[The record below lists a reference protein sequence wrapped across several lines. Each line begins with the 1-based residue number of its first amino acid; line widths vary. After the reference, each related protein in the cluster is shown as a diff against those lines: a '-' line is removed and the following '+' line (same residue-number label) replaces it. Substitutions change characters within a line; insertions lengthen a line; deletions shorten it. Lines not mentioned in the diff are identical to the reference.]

1 MEFLKIDKKIKKIWL
16 ITTTIV
22 FVIFLGLCVLSNV
35 IDGII
40 LPLLIVEIIAM
51 LIIGFFCFA
60 FPFMVYNRY
69 SYAYNDKRIVIKKGV
84 LFKYEIIIPV
94 CQIQDLHLLQG
105 PLMQLMK
112 LQSVEISTAGSNYTI
127 NGLTYDDAKKMVDEL
142 EKNLNKRIEEL
153 KNEEVF

>member
-51 LIIGFFCFA
+51 LIVGFFCFA

-84 LFKYEIIIPV
+84 IFKYEIIIPV

-127 NGLTYDDAKKMVDEL
+127 NGLIYDDAKKMVDEL

>member
-40 LPLLIVEIIAM
+40 LPLLIVESIAM

-84 LFKYEIIIPV
+84 IFKYEIIIPV

-127 NGLTYDDAKKMVDEL
+127 NGLMYDDAKKMVDEL

>member
-1 MEFLKIDKKIKKIWL
+1 MEFLKIDKKIKTIWL
-16 ITTTIV
+16 ISTTIA
-22 FVIFLGLCVLSNV
+22 FLIALGVCLITQL

-40 LPLLIVEIIAM
+40 MPLLIAEIILM
-51 LIIGFFCFA
+51 LIIGFFCFI
-60 FPFMVYNRY
+60 FPSMVYKRY
-69 SYAYNDKRIVIKKGV
+69 SYAYNDKRIVIRKGV
-84 LFKYEIIIPV
+84 IFKYEIIIPV

-127 NGLTYDDAKKMVDEL
+127 NGLQYDTAKKMVDDL
-142 EKNLNKRIEEL
+142 ENNLNKRIEEL

>member
-51 LIIGFFCFA
+51 LIVGFFCFA

-84 LFKYEIIIPV
+84 IFKYEIIVPV

-105 PLMQLMK
+105 PLMQLLK
-112 LQSVEISTAGSNYTI
+112 LQSIEISTAGSNYTI
-127 NGLTYDDAKKMVDEL
+127 NGLEYSVAKKMVEDL
-142 EKNLNKRIEEL
+142 ENNLNARIEEI

>member
-84 LFKYEIIIPV
+84 IFKYEIIIPV

-127 NGLTYDDAKKMVDEL
+127 NGLMYDDAKKMVDEL

>member
-1 MEFLKIDKKIKKIWL
+1 MNFLMLDQKIKKIWYI
-16 ITTTIV
+16 ITTIL
-22 FVIFLGLCVLSNV
+22 FILFLGFCAFTQLIEGL
-35 IDGII
+35 I
-40 LPLLIVEIIAM
+40 LPLLIVECIAM
-51 LIIGFFCFA
+51 LILIFFCFA
-60 FPFMVYNRY
+60 FPAMVYNRY

-84 LFKYEIIIPV
+84 IFKYEIIIPV

-127 NGLTYDDAKKMVDEL
+127 NGLQYDVAKKMVDDL
-142 EKNLNKRIEEL
+142 ENNLNARIEEI

>member
-127 NGLTYDDAKKMVDEL
+127 NGLIYDDAKKMVDEL

>member
-84 LFKYEIIIPV
+84 IFKYEIIIPV

-127 NGLTYDDAKKMVDEL
+127 NGLIYDDAKKMVDEL

>member
-84 LFKYEIIIPV
+84 IFKYEIIIPV

-112 LQSVEISTAGSNYTI
+112 LQSIEISTAGSNYTI
-127 NGLTYDDAKKMVDEL
+127 NGLEYNKAKKLVEDL
-142 EKNLNKRIEEL
+142 EENLNKRIEEI

>member
-1 MEFLKIDKKIKKIWL
+1 MNFLMLDQKIKKIWYI
-16 ITTTIV
+16 ITTIL
-22 FVIFLGLCVLSNV
+22 FILFLGFCAFTQLIEGL
-35 IDGII
+35 I
-40 LPLLIVEIIAM
+40 LPLLIVECIAM
-51 LIIGFFCFA
+51 LILIFFCFV
-60 FPFMVYNRY
+60 FPAMVYNRY

-84 LFKYEIIIPV
+84 IFKYEIIIPV

-127 NGLTYDDAKKMVDEL
+127 NGLQYDVAKKMVDDL
-142 EKNLNKRIEEL
+142 EKNLNARIEEI

>member
-1 MEFLKIDKKIKKIWL
+1 MNFLMLDQKIKRIWYI
-16 ITTTIV
+16 ITTIL
-22 FVIFLGLCVLSNV
+22 FILFLGFCAFTQLIEGL
-35 IDGII
+35 I
-40 LPLLIVEIIAM
+40 LPLLIVQCIVM
-51 LIIGFFCFA
+51 LILVFFCFV
-60 FPFMVYNRY
+60 FPTMVYNRY

-84 LFKYEIIIPV
+84 IFKYEIIIPV

-127 NGLTYDDAKKMVDEL
+127 NGLQYDVAKKMVDDL
-142 EKNLNKRIEEL
+142 ENNLNARIEEI

>member
-51 LIIGFFCFA
+51 LIVGFFCFA

-84 LFKYEIIIPV
+84 IFKYEIIIPV

-127 NGLTYDDAKKMVDEL
+127 NGLMYDDAKKMVDEL

>member
-84 LFKYEIIIPV
+84 IFKYEIIIPV

>member
-40 LPLLIVEIIAM
+40 LPLLIVESIAM

-84 LFKYEIIIPV
+84 IFKYEIIIPV

>member
-1 MEFLKIDKKIKKIWL
+1 MNFLMLDQKIKKIWYI
-16 ITTTIV
+16 ITTIL
-22 FVIFLGLCVLSNV
+22 FILFLGFCAFTQLIEGL
-35 IDGII
+35 I
-40 LPLLIVEIIAM
+40 LPLLIVESIVM
-51 LIIGFFCFA
+51 LILVFFCFV
-60 FPFMVYNRY
+60 FPTMVYNRY

-84 LFKYEIIIPV
+84 IFKYEIIIPV

-127 NGLTYDDAKKMVDEL
+127 NGLQYDVAKKMVDDL
-142 EKNLNKRIEEL
+142 ENNLNARIEEI

>member
-60 FPFMVYNRY
+60 FPFMVFFT
-69 SYAYNDKRIVIKKGV
+69 S
-84 LFKYEIIIPV
+84 
-94 CQIQDLHLLQG
+94 
-105 PLMQLMK
+105 
-112 LQSVEISTAGSNYTI
+112 
-127 NGLTYDDAKKMVDEL
+127 
-142 EKNLNKRIEEL
+142 
-153 KNEEVF
+153 